1 MSLRILIAR
10 VNIYKY
16 SNIKRIEIEKTF
28 EFNGQIL
35 TFKKMSVIED
45 KYTLY
50 IQDMIFASSDPSKY
64 VIRLLQVVSISV
76 SSFLY
81 FSLIISF
88 LKR

>member
-35 TFKKMSVIED
+35 TFKEMSVIED
-45 KYTLY
+45 K
-50 IQDMIFASSDPSKY
+50 
-64 VIRLLQVVSISV
+64 
-76 SSFLY
+76 
-81 FSLIISF
+81 
-88 LKR
+88 